1 MFIPKY
7 TGKIMSTIAFQIN
20 YKKESPIDVEDL
32 ANQIEPLVHSDPK
45 IPEYNPFRIR
55 NIQNYNPIYSRFFEL
70 NETNYQ
76 KITLNQ
82 KYGIQGNHLVDRTTG
97 DVVEHPIYFKFA
109 PLLDPI
115 RYMVGKYDLKDA
127 SLKTLPTI
135 SNSELC
141 FPKIADFNNVS
152 YTDTFFSYLTSQLLH
167 THNVFHSVDFYGSY
181 LGVQELFR
189 FNATDE
195 LEYIQ
200 SSPFFVERLNKDFF
214 VDCPAFTEYMREYMN
229 VGSKSNRERIKYSS
243 RSSNIS
249 LGAEELAD
257 TPENIHG
264 GEGSDGNG
272 QEIVYEKT
280 DRGSQRSDISSDD
293 SANSRMSQNS
303 RDLNYTSSDEDE
315 EEEDDAAEEEA
326 DDEEPDWS
334 SDSEEGSDKGSD
346 KESDEPE
353 EIYGYIRDF
362 PTQMICLEKCN
373 GTLDQLLMENQLDDK
388 TAASC
393 LFQII
398 MTLIIYYKAFHFS
411 HNDLHTNNI
420 MYVDTD
426 IKYIYY
432 CYESKYYRV
441 PTHGRIFKIID
452 FGRSI
457 YRFQGKLFCSDSFA
471 KCGDA
476 YSQYN
481 CEPYFNE
488 EKPRIDPNT
497 SFDLSRLACSMYDFF
512 IPETHRGKP
521 ENELCETI
529 LRWCTDDNGKHILY
543 KRNGDERYPGFK
555 LYKMISRNVHAHTPQ
570 AQLRYPYFSQFEI
583 SAKKLQKY
591 DIEEVLG
598 HGINIDK
605 IPSYVSATP
614 DETP

>member
-1 MFIPKY
+1 MPIE
-7 TGKIMSTIAFQIN
+7 TFQIN
-20 YKKESPIDVEDL
+20 YKKESPIVVEDL
-32 ANQIEPLVHSDPK
+32 ANQIDPLVHSDPK
-45 IPEYNPFRIR
+45 IPEYNPFRIQ

-82 KYGIQGNHLVDRTTG
+82 KYGIRDKHLVNRTTG
-97 DVVEHPIYFKFA
+97 EILERPIYFKFA

-127 SLKTLPTI
+127 SLKILPTI
-135 SNSELC
+135 SNSGVC
-141 FPKIADFNNVS
+141 FPKIADSNNVS
-152 YTDTFFSYLTSQLLH
+152 YIDTFFSYLGSQLLH

-189 FNATDE
+189 VNATDE
-195 LEYIQ
+195 LEYLQ
-200 SSPFFVERLNKDFF
+200 TSPFFTEHLNRDFF
-214 VDCPAFTEYMREYMN
+214 VDCPEFAEYMREYMN

-264 GEGSDGNG
+264 GEGSGENDK
-272 QEIVYEKT
+272 ETVYEKA
-280 DRGSQRSDISSDD
+280 DRGSRRSDISSDN
-293 SANSRMSQNS
+293 SETSRMSQNS
-303 RDLNYTSSDEDE
+303 RDLNYTSSDEE
-315 EEEDDAAEEEA
+315 EEEA
-326 DDEEPDWS
+326 DDDAAAEDNDEEHDWS
-334 SDSEEGSDKGSD
+334 SDSEEGSNKGSD
-346 KESDEPE
+346 KESDEQE
-353 EIYGYIRDF
+353 EVYGYIKDF
-362 PTQMICLEKCN
+362 PTQMICLEECK
-373 GTLDQLLMENQLDDK
+373 GTLDSLLVDNKLDVQH
-388 TAASC
+388 AASC

-398 MTLIIYYKAFHFS
+398 MTLIIYDKAFHFS

-426 IKYIYY
+426 IKYLYY

-441 PTHGRIFKIID
+441 PTYGRIFKIID

-481 CEPYFNE
+481 CEPFMNE
-488 EKPRIDPNT
+488 NKPRIDPNP
-497 SFDLSRLACSMYDFF
+497 SFDLSRLACSMYDFI
-512 IPETHRGKP
+512 IPEDVKANRP

-529 LRWCTDDNGKHILY
+529 LRWCTDDNGKQILY
-543 KRNGDERYPGFK
+543 KRNGEERYPGFK

-591 DIEEVLG
+591 GVDEILA
-598 HGINIDK
+598 HGINIDE
-605 IPSYVSATP
+605 IPSYVSATT